1 MNDQRLNFF
10 YRFLFDD
17 KKIIEFAIEIDKSNL
32 TFISPLPS
40 VPPLWAELEYHQCSN
55 CTLAKEHA
63 PYCPVAVNLMP
74 LMELCGTLISYES
87 VTLEVITPERTIS
100 GKTTVQRALSSLL
113 GLIMATSP
121 CPHTEHL
128 KPMARFHLPL
138 ASDDETIYRS
148 TSMFLL
154 GQYFRYKDG
163 LEHTFELDE
172 LMDRYKHLQT
182 VNKALAKRFRAA
194 ISEDATVNA
203 IILLDLLSR
212 SVTWSI
218 EDGLEEIRPLFQ
230 SYGIRTKIDTD
241 QTL

>member
-1 MNDQRLNFF
+1 MNDQVLHFL

-17 KKIIEFAIEIDKSNL
+17 EKTIEFAIEIDKNTL
-32 TFISPLPS
+32 NFIPIGQCAPPS
-40 VPPLWAELEYHQCSN
+40 WADLSYHQCSN
-55 CTLAKEHA
+55 CTLSKTESPH
-63 PYCPVAVNLMP
+63 CPVAVNLIP
-74 LMELCGTLISYES
+74 LLDLCGTLISYKT
-87 VTLEVITPERTIS
+87 VDLEVVTAERTIS
-100 GKTTVQRALSSLL
+100 GKTTIQRALSSLL

-121 CPHTEHL
+121 CPHTEYL

-154 GQYFRYKDG
+154 AQYFRYKDN
-163 LEHTFELDE
+163 LPHSFEFDE
-172 LMDRYKHLQT
+172 LTDRYKNLQI
-182 VNKALAKRFRAA
+182 VNKALAQRFRAA

-218 EDGLEEIRPLFQ
+218 EDGLEEISVLFK
-230 SYGIRTKIDTD
+230 SYGIKQYPRDDT
-241 QTL
+241 